1 MSLWQ
6 QSHHALA
13 AALGAALH
21 STASGNVPQ
30 LAPQLEVNSVPS
42 RHHECLRPG
51 AVAAAEELRTAWPS
65 IVLAE
70 TGSELHPQCGR
81 QQMGPP
87 LPPSSLVCIHHG
99 CARNRCHSPW
109 QGCLTPCRAHAGQ
122 PLAALRTSS
131 APCPVLQIAP
141 LSDSGDP
148 SCMQGT
154 HQPPLPPSS
163 AALVHRQAI
172 SLPPASPQAQLPE
185 QLQLQL
191 LPSADERQT
200 LAMPFGGHGR
210 PTTPELSAAMG
221 QLTSLVAWDQV
232 LSLSGNPL
240 EGLVQMVN
248 NYAQVRRATLCR
260 QGLLAVGQQVAKYAG
275 QPDAVRS
282 RYLHS

>member
-1 MSLWQ
+1 
-6 QSHHALA
+6 
-13 AALGAALH
+13 
-21 STASGNVPQ
+21 
-30 LAPQLEVNSVPS
+30 
-42 RHHECLRPG
+42 
-51 AVAAAEELRTAWPS
+51 
-65 IVLAE
+65 
-70 TGSELHPQCGR
+70 
-81 QQMGPP
+81 MGPP
-87 LPPSSLVCIHHG
+87 LPCVHTSRLRKEPLPLSLAG
-99 CARNRCHSPW
+99 LSHSMPR
-109 QGCLTPCRAHAGQ
+109 TCRAAIGS
-122 PLAALRTSS
+122 PVPAERTSS
-131 APCPVLQIAP
+131 APCAGLHIAP
-141 LSDSGDP
+141 LSDPDDP

-260 QGLLAVGQQVAKYAG
+260 QGLLAIGQQMVQYAG
-275 QPDAVRS
+275 QPDAVRL
-282 RYLHS
+282 RYLQSSMLCWLIARELQGLCKGCLGQVCRGLARRFPSAKASPSSVVPMVACACVCVADVWLLVGCLLVDCRRELPVRGRERGVCR